1 MVLRSVS
8 KEKARP
14 RSQVLAYCR
23 RAAIAAAVAATGAS
37 SAASASASVVS
48 KVLELSLVLLLCN
61 IPTSSTLLSS
71 WLSKQS
77 LSDIFFKNVI
87 FSTQT
92 TQATTFEPRG
102 CDPRGQH

>member
-1 MVLRSVS
+1 MRESRVVVVLRSVS

-37 SAASASASVVS
+37 SAASASVVS

-77 LSDIFFKNVI
+77 
-87 FSTQT
+87 
-92 TQATTFEPRG
+92 
-102 CDPRGQH
+102 

>member
-1 MVLRSVS
+1 MRESRVVVVLRSVS

-77 LSDIFFKNVI
+77 
-87 FSTQT
+87 
-92 TQATTFEPRG
+92 
-102 CDPRGQH
+102 